1 MSLHLSVFAN
11 SVSLHKAV
19 IDNSV
24 SLDISVFASSDVLKA
39 LFCSIDNFLGEL
51 FQGCLRIICI

>member
-1 MSLHLSVFAN
+1 MSLNCLSVFAN

-24 SLDISVFASSDVLKA
+24 SLDISVFATSDVLKA
-39 LFCSIDNFLGEL
+39 FLCSKVKVF
-51 FQGCLRIICI
+51 